1 MQVKGVQDADIAGKR
16 VLLRIDYNVPLDM
29 TRGKPMIVDDSRMR
43 ATLPTITLLRDK
55 GVAKII
61 LATHL
66 GRPDGKVVE
75 ELRTAPL
82 FAHLQT
88 LVTTTDMEMLENLRF
103 NPGEEG
109 NDPAFAAELASK
121 ADIFVNDA
129 FADCHRAH
137 ASIVGVAKLL
147 PAYAGLLVER
157 EIEKLSHALAPQ
169 KPSLAIIGGAKL
181 ETKLPLI
188 EALAKIYDKLLVGGA
203 LATEYKGGATN
214 VLLPEDGI
222 PPERPMFDIGPHTR
236 AAWAAEIQKA
246 AFVLWNGPVGVYEKS
261 EYSGGT
267 NALAEALVS
276 SGVHAVIGGGDT
288 DEALAKVHF
297 DPEKVFIS
305 TGGGATLEFLADG
318 TLPGIEV
325 LKR

>member
-1 MQVKGVQDADIAGKR
+1 MQVKGVQDADITGKR
-16 VLLRIDYNVPLDM
+16 ALLRVDYNVPIENGVIM
-29 TRGKPMIVDDSRMR
+29 DDERMR

-75 ELRTAPL
+75 ELRTAQL

-103 NPGEEG
+103 NPGEES

-129 FADCHRAH
+129 FAASHRAH

-157 EIEKLSHALAPQ
+157 EIEQLSRALAPQ

-188 EALAKIYDKLLVGGA
+188 EVLAKIYDKLLVGGA
-203 LATEYKGGATN
+203 LANEYKGGATN

-222 PPERPMFDIGPHTR
+222 PPEGPMCDIGPKTR

-246 AFVLWNGPVGVYEKS
+246 AFVLWNGPVGMYEKS

-267 NALAEALVS
+267 NALAEALVNA
-276 SGVHAVIGGGDT
+276 GVRAVIGGGDT

>member
-1 MQVKGVQDADIAGKR
+1 MQVKGVQDADVAGKR
-16 VLLRIDYNVPLDM
+16 VLLRIDYNVPIKNGVIM
-29 TRGKPMIVDDSRMR
+29 DDSRMR

-55 GVAKII
+55 GAAKII

-66 GRPDGKVVE
+66 GRPDGVVVE

-103 NPGEEG
+103 NPGEEAD
-109 NDPAFAAELASK
+109 DPAFAAELASK

-129 FADCHRAH
+129 FAASHRAH

-147 PAYAGLLVER
+147 PAYAGLLMER
-157 EIEKLSHALAPQ
+157 EIEQLSHALAPQ

-188 EALAKIYDKLLVGGA
+188 EVLAKIYDHLLVGGA
-203 LATEYKGGATN
+203 LSNEYKGGAAH

-222 PPERPMFDIGPHTR
+222 PPEGPMFDIGPKTR
-236 AAWAAEIQKA
+236 ATWAAEIQKA
-246 AFVLWNGPVGVYEKS
+246 AFVLWNGPVGMYEKP

-267 NALAEALVS
+267 NALAEALAS
-276 SGVHAVIGGGDT
+276 SGAHAVIGGGDT

-305 TGGGATLEFLADG
+305 TGGSATLEFLAG
-318 TLPGIEV
+318 ETLPGIEV
-325 LKR
+325 LKA

>member
-1 MQVKGVQDADIAGKR
+1 MQVKGVQDAEVAGKR
-16 VLLRIDYNVPLDM
+16 VLLRVDYNVPIENSVI
-29 TRGKPMIVDDSRMR
+29 TNDSRMR
-43 ATLPTITLLRDK
+43 ATLPTINLLRDK
-55 GVAKII
+55 GVAKIM

-66 GRPDGKVVE
+66 GRPGSKVVE

-82 FAHLQT
+82 FAHLRT
-88 LVTTTDMEMLENLRF
+88 LTDTANIDMLENLRF
-103 NPGEEG
+103 NPGEES

-129 FADCHRAH
+129 FAASHRAH

-147 PAYAGLLVER
+147 PAYAGLLMER
-157 EIEKLSHALAPQ
+157 EIEKLSAALAPQ
-169 KPSLAIIGGAKL
+169 KPSLAIVSGVKL

-188 EALAKIYDKLLVGGA
+188 EVLAKIYDKLLVGGA
-203 LATEYKGGATN
+203 LADEYKGGAVN

-222 PPERPMFDIGPHTR
+222 PEREHMFDIGPKTR
-236 AAWAAEIQKA
+236 AVWAAEIQKA
-246 AFVLWNGPVGVYEKS
+246 AFVLWNGPVGMYEKS

-267 NALAEALVS
+267 NALAAALAS
-276 SGVHAVIGGGDT
+276 SGAHAVIGGGDT

-305 TGGGATLEFLADG
+305 TGGGATLEFVANG

-325 LKR
+325 LKV

>member
-16 VLLRIDYNVPLDM
+16 VLLRVDYNVPLDM

>member
-1 MQVKGVQDADIAGKR
+1 
-16 VLLRIDYNVPLDM
+16 
-29 TRGKPMIVDDSRMR
+29 
-43 ATLPTITLLRDK
+43 
-55 GVAKII
+55 
-61 LATHL
+61 
-66 GRPDGKVVE
+66 
-75 ELRTAPL
+75 
-82 FAHLQT
+82 
-88 LVTTTDMEMLENLRF
+88 
-103 NPGEEG
+103 
-109 NDPAFAAELASK
+109 
-121 ADIFVNDA
+121 
-129 FADCHRAH
+129 
-137 ASIVGVAKLL
+137 VGVAKLL

>member
-1 MQVKGVQDADIAGKR
+1 MQVRGIQDADIAGKR
-16 VLLRIDYNVPLDM
+16 VLLRVDYNVPLDM
-29 TRGKPMIVDDSRMR
+29 TRGKPIVIDDSRMR

-55 GVAKII
+55 GAAKII

-66 GRPDGKVVE
+66 GRPDGKIVE

-103 NPGEEG
+103 NPGEES

-129 FADCHRAH
+129 FAASHRAH

-147 PAYAGLLVER
+147 PAYAGLLVES
-157 EIEKLSHALAPQ
+157 EIEKLSQALAPQ
-169 KPSLAIIGGAKL
+169 KPSLAIVGGAKL

-203 LATEYKGGATN
+203 LAGEYKGGAAN

-222 PPERPMFDIGPHTR
+222 PERAPVCDIGPKTR

-267 NALAEALVS
+267 DALAAALVA
-276 SGVHAVIGGGDT
+276 SGAHAVIGGGDT

-305 TGGGATLEFLADG
+305 TGGGATLEFLANG

-325 LKR
+325 LKA